1 MAGFLL
7 ALLALIAIV
16 AAWAEVIR
24 QIVRVLRRPRRR
36 PASGGAVRPSRSE
49 PKRRDD
55 FTLTS

>member
-1 MAGFLL
+1 MAGLVLIAFAVEVAVWVFLIRVAGR
-7 ALLALIAIV
+7 ALL
-16 AAWAEVIR
+16 
-24 QIVRVLRRPRRR
+24 RRRRR